1 MLYLNETEIES
12 LVKMPDVMRVVEDC
26 FRLQGQGKATN
37 QPRRRVYVPDGM
49 MHVMF
54 ASLMRENEGY
64 LGLKTYTAF
73 PGIGVRFI
81 FLLWDANSSELLS
94 LMEANLLGQLRTGA
108 ASGIAAKYMANESIE
123 EAGLIGTGRQAGTQ
137 LEAICLARNI
147 KNFKPNVIFNA
158 LHGQFGED
166 GYIQTILERF
176 KIPYTHSGVIAS
188 SIAMDK
194 EISKKIFIKNKIN
207 TPKFFTY
214 SYDVKNEDLIKK
226 IKKKLRFPVVV
237 KPLNE
242 GSSVNVYICNEKN
255 IIKILNSIKQYK
267 KVMIEE
273 FIGGREIQVAIM
285 GNKKLGAIELK
296 PKRKFYDYQ
305 AKYNSSAK
313 TEHIIPVDLPKGKMD
328 IVMNMA
334 YKAHKVIGCMGVTRS
349 DFKFFNNKFYLLEI
363 NTQPGMTKLSL
374 VPEIAAYRGI
384 SFLELIE
391 WIMQDASKK
400 K

>member
-1 MLYLNETEIES
+1 MKKKILIISGGISKERLVS
-12 LVKMPDVMRVVEDC
+12 LDT
-26 FRLQGQGKATN
+26 GQ
-37 QPRRRVYVPDGM
+37 QV
-49 MHVMF
+49 
-54 ASLMRENEGY
+54 
-64 LGLKTYTAF
+64 
-73 PGIGVRFI
+73 
-81 FLLWDANSSELLS
+81 
-94 LMEANLLGQLRTGA
+94 
-108 ASGIAAKYMANESIE
+108 ANELKKNGYRVKITE
-123 EAGLIGTGRQAGTQ
+123 PDNN
-137 LEAICLARNI
+137 LEKNI
-147 KNFKPNVIFNA
+147 KFFKPNVIFNA

-214 SYDVKNEDLIKK
+214 SYDVKYGDLIRK

-242 GSSVNVYICNEKN
+242 GSSVNVYICSQKN

-267 KVMIEE
+267 KIMIEE

-305 AKYNSSAK
+305 AKYNSNAK
-313 TEHIIPVDLPKGKMD
+313 TQHIIPVDLPKGKMD
-328 IVMNMA
+328 LIMNMA
-334 YKAHKVIGCMGVTRS
+334 YKAHKLIGCRGVTRS
-349 DFKFFNNKFYLLEI
+349 DFKFFNDKFYLLEI